1 MTRLL
6 DKAIAEMNKLP
17 AEKQNAI
24 AQLVLDELN
33 DEQLWDQAFGA
44 PQEKPGKLAAEVRQD
59 IQAGVSSTWGL
70 TICEI
75 QPDGRLPE
83 IFREAARF
91 SQTTS
96 SQELYI
102 WKQDPHYPSLHFK
115 QVQTR

>member
-44 PQEKPGKLAAEVRQD
+44 SQDKLAKLAGKVRQD
-59 IQAGVSSTWGL
+59 IRAGR
-70 TICEI
+70 TIF
-75 QPDGRLPE
+75 P
-83 IFREAARF
+83 FR
-91 SQTTS
+91 S
-96 SQELYI
+96 
-102 WKQDPHYPSLHFK
+102 
-115 QVQTR
+115 